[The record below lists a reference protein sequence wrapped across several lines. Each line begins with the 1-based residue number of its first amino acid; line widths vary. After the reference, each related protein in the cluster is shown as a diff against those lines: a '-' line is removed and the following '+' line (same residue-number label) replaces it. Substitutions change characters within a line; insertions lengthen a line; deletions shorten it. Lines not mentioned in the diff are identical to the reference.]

1 MANAKLKIEYWP
13 LAKLAPYPNNPRDN
27 DEAVD
32 KMVASLGEFGFRIPI
47 IAQSNGEIVDGHLR
61 YKAAVKMGMKTVP
74 VTRADELSEAQIKA
88 FRLTANHS
96 SNWAN
101 WNASM
106 LEHELQDLEQ
116 LGFDVA
122 PFGLDDILPELQEIE
137 ELDATAK
144 RRPRSTTTI
153 FVSIKNE
160 FADKARKVIVEALNK
175 AKVPHNL

>member
-1 MANAKLKIEYWP
+1 MPNAKLKIEHWP
-13 LAKLAPYPNNPRDN
+13 LTKLAPYPNNPRDN
-27 DEAVD
+27 DEAIE

-47 IAQSNGEIVDGHLR
+47 IARSTGEIVDGHLR
-61 YKAAVKMGMKTVP
+61 YKAALKIGMKTVP
-74 VTRADELSEAQIKA
+74 VTRADELSDAQIKA
-88 FRLTANHS
+88 FRLTANYS

-101 WNASM
+101 WNAEM
-106 LEHELQDLEQ
+106 LEHELHDLEQ

-137 ELDATAK
+137 ELDAPVSK
-144 RRPRSTTTI
+144 RHRSTTTI

-160 FADKARKVIVEALNK
+160 FADKARKAIIEALNR

>member
-1 MANAKLKIEYWP
+1 MAKLKVEYWP

-27 DEAVD
+27 DEAID

-61 YKAAVKMGMKTVP
+61 YKAALKMGMKTVP
-74 VTRADELSEAQIKA
+74 VTRADELSQAQIKA

-101 WNASM
+101 WNAEM

-122 PFGLDDILPELQEIE
+122 PFGLDDILPELQELKE
-137 ELDATAK
+137 VDAPTK
-144 RRPRSTTTI
+144 RYRSKKTI
-153 FVSIKNE
+153 FVSVKL
-160 FADKARKVIVEALNK
+160 ADEEKARKSIVAALNK
-175 AKVPHNL
+175 AGVEHNL